1 MAQMEVVL
9 YTRRGSLRCWRAK
22 RLLAHR
28 GYVVKVGFTTNDKL
42 RDLLEQFTQVTSHK
56 KTMPYVLIAHRPVG
70 DLGDIKALD
79 YLGVLELLVRCE
91 V

>member
-1 MAQMEVVL
+1 MDQMEVVI
-9 YTRRGSLRCWRAK
+9 YTRRGTLRCWRAK

-28 GYVVKVGFTTNDKL
+28 GYVVKVIFTTNDKL

-79 YLGVLELLVRCE
+79 YSGLDLLVRGE